1 MKLDQ
6 RKIACHHAWIKTLAY
21 LIGFF
26 ALFFPF
32 TSFSASDLSMVST
45 KVVGATTEYNLNIK
59 FLLFFS
65 LLTLLPALLAST
77 TAFTRIIIVF
87 SILRQAIGVPNT
99 PNNIIIIGLSLIMT
113 GYVMSPVFEKI
124 NTDSLQPYLSGKI
137 KEDAAAMAAV
147 TPLKH
152 FMLAQTRKS
161 NLFLF
166 EKLSKSPHLKSE
178 QAEQEPFYVLLPAF
192 VTSELT
198 TAFEIG
204 FLIFIP
210 FLIIDLVV
218 SSVLMSMG
226 MMMLSPM
233 IISIPLKL
241 LFFVLVDGWQL
252 LVYSLVNSF
261 RI

>member
-1 MKLDQ
+1 M
-6 RKIACHHAWIKTLAY
+6 
-21 LIGFF
+21 
-26 ALFFPF
+26 
-32 TSFSASDLSMVST
+32 
-45 KVVGATTEYNLNIK
+45 
-59 FLLFFS
+59 
-65 LLTLLPALLAST
+65 
-77 TAFTRIIIVF
+77 TA
-87 SILRQAIGVPNT
+87 
-99 PNNIIIIGLSLIMT
+99 
-113 GYVMSPVFEKI
+113 YVMSPVFEKI
-124 NTDSLQPYLSGKI
+124 NADSLQPYFAGKLT
-137 KEDAAAMAAV
+137 EENAATAAIV
-147 TPLKH
+147 PLKH

-166 EKLSKSPHLKSE
+166 EKLSKSPHLKVT
-178 QAEQEPFYVLLPAF
+178 QADQEPFYVLLPAF

-218 SSVLMSMG
+218 SSILMSMG